1 MDSHSTPQP
10 DRDQRPRRAAHQAQF
25 QSASRGEQPSSNRPS
40 SIWPSALPP
49 ASPVWFPSVMGTA
62 ILSSLLG
69 RQVPDYG
76 WLLYPATALM
86 FLAIVL
92 LIGLATGFAVNARRN
107 PGLFAHTWRDMS
119 ILPTWGT
126 VSMGMT
132 ATGSAIHNVAPL
144 LPFGTAATHRAGLA
158 ESTPA
163 DWAIAVAAALWL
175 VGTLIGLFTTFR
187 VALRLMEKGAT
198 HPVPAW
204 GLAVVPPMVSATTG
218 AGLVDDIDSD
228 QLRVVLVL
236 AVTAFFFLALFFA
249 ILLFTLAYRS
259 HFFYHPLPVDA
270 SISTWI
276 PLGVVGQSTA
286 ASQSIA
292 AQAELVMLPSATP
305 AVTWLAHAYGWVA
318 LVIAIPV
325 VAFAVIR
332 TIYGFRERMNFT
344 PGWWALT
351 FPIGTVAL
359 GAAMMAETMS
369 GPWQVIPRVVGTG
382 SLIVLCCTWTFCA
395 IATLTAIVKAR
406 ATR

>member
-49 ASPVWFPSVMGTA
+49 ASPVWFPSVMGA
-62 ILSSLLG
+62 ALLSSLLG
-69 RQVPDYG
+69 RQVPNHG

-92 LIGLATGFAVNARRN
+92 LIGLGAGFAVNARRN
-107 PGLFAHTWRDMS
+107 PGMFAHTWRDMS

-126 VSMGMT
+126 VSMGLT
-132 ATGSAIHNVAPL
+132 ATGSAIHNVGPL
-144 LPFGTAATHRAGLA
+144 LPFGTAVTHRAGLA

-163 DWAIAVAAALWL
+163 DWVIAVSAALWL
-175 VGTLIGLFTTFR
+175 FGTLIGLFTTFR

-204 GLAVVPPMVSATTG
+204 GLAVVPPMVSATMG
-218 AGLVDDIDSD
+218 AGLVDDIDSE
-228 QLRVVLVL
+228 QLTVVLVL

-259 HFFYHPLPVDA
+259 HFFYQPLPVDA

-286 ASQSIA
+286 AAQSIA
-292 AQAELVMLPSATP
+292 AQAEMVMLPSATP

-318 LVIAIPV
+318 LVIGIPV
-325 VAFAVIR
+325 AGFAVIR
-332 TIYGFRERMNFT
+332 TVYGFRERMNFT

-359 GAAMMAETMS
+359 GMDMMAATMS
-369 GPWQVIPRVVGTG
+369 GPWQVIPQVVGTG
-382 SLIVLCCTWTFCA
+382 SLVALCCTWTFCA
-395 IATLTAIVKAR
+395 VATLTAIVKAR
-406 ATR
+406 AKP